1 VNGIIK
7 CHFRKHITTDAKL
20 RLHNI
25 ASKAALCY
33 GGEKWIISKRKAQKL
48 ETAQISWDHH

>member
-48 ETAQISWDHH
+48 ETAQIS